1 MGYQCGKKPLKFTH
15 KNYDLGD
22 PSCLQE
28 KVKILCKNLT
38 PATAME
44 IPGTRGQSAT
54 EKWFSER
61 WCRLT
66 ASKCL
71 PAW

>member
-54 EKWFSER
+54 EK
-61 WCRLT
+61 
-66 ASKCL
+66 
-71 PAW
+71 